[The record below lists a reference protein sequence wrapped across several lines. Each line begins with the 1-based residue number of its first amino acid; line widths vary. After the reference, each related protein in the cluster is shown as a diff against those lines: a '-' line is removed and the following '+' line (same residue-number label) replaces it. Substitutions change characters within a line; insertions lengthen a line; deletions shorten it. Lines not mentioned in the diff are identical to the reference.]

1 LLKLNEEKVLNVD
14 SKWRD
19 IRAIIEEKEE
29 YKNLYEFSNQFP
41 RELYEDFCDDL
52 EVKYLKDKKVIKNI
66 LKDKNF
72 IITKMTKLEELEKL
86 HPEFEKIISI
96 ENLKVYLEDS
106 MYKIK
111 EKNMKKYKDFLKT
124 IHSINETSKYE
135 EYKNVIEKNVDLFDI
150 NTDEERKSLFYYYTE
165 RLNKNFDKKRK
176 RNDYYDD
183 IDETQSKKPKEELNE
198 LEKLALRRKE
208 ILEELNG
215 KKNPVN

>member
-1 LLKLNEEKVLNVD
+1 LLKLNEDKVLNVD

>member
-19 IRAIIEEKEE
+19 IRALIEEKEE